1 MKLNKVKAVGKRGE
15 WSLAGGAREG
25 GSQDRQAEVVVK
37 RENRP
42 V

>member
-15 WSLAGGAREG
+15 RYLAGGAREE
-25 GSQDRQAEVVVK
+25 GSQDRQAEGVVK
-37 RENRP
+37 HENRL

>member
-15 WSLAGGAREG
+15 WNLAGGSREG
-25 GSQDRQAEVVVK
+25 DSLDRLARGVVK
-37 RENRP
+37 CENRP

>member
-1 MKLNKVKAVGKRGE
+1 LNKVKAVGKRGE
-15 WSLAGGAREG
+15 RYLAGGAREEG
-25 GSQDRQAEVVVK
+25 CQDRQAEGVVK